1 MAVVHPLLHANGRTL
16 DITSPRLSIHSSVQ
30 KLLFTAEP
38 TFQAY
43 GKLPSEALKLK
54 LPESQHRT
62 SLSYGWQRRLIAMSW
77 LWRGFQSAV
86 FYYLSCAPCTKI
98 AYQRRRHKA
107 TQRARAERAATEM
120 EHGLYQHPS
129 PFSTNIYW
137 REEMA
142 LGPGP
147 PQRNRNK
154 DRERGRAE
162 SSRGLRSGGAGS
174 SSVAGTSS
182 ADTVV
187 EMELG
192 IHRERYQR
200 EDENLWGVSSE
211 SITSMSRSST
221 TGSRTGYYYL
231 ARNPAV
237 NDLHPPVVSTQPT
250 HPSQTRWMLQPP
262 PSAKI
267 MEGKMISSRRRS
279 GSGVSNLSDSSRKRD
294 DKSLGRKVGERLL
307 EGKVKRGE
315 GSGMF
320 SSRSV
325 SASTSVRRLSSRGS
339 AKSESQPQG
348 QPHDRDESSPD
359 NQNMLPVTSSS
370 TDVDGSPP
378 PRRATHL
385 RPPLSTIASVANVPS
400 SLDANSASNVSAR
413 KPLLQTVNVPAGKP
427 LLQPIDLPDLA
438 TNPALHLS
446 LHLHPKHPS
455 NNSDDPD
462 QHRSAHEH
470 QAAMDLSVPYWPED
484 QDFGGPVRDQ
494 WWSDTRGEM
503 DWRFSLDTRQKQ
515 LVTEQERDRGR
526 IARWSMDI

>member
-1 MAVVHPLLHANGRTL
+1 
-16 DITSPRLSIHSSVQ
+16 
-30 KLLFTAEP
+30 
-38 TFQAY
+38 
-43 GKLPSEALKLK
+43 
-54 LPESQHRT
+54 
-62 SLSYGWQRRLIAMSW
+62 MSW

-120 EHGLYQHPS
+120 EQGLYQHPS

-154 DRERGRAE
+154 DREKGRAE
-162 SSRGLRSGGAGS
+162 SSRGLRSGGGGS
-174 SSVAGTSS
+174 GSLAGTSS
-182 ADTVV
+182 ADTMV
-187 EMELG
+187 EIELG
-192 IHRERYQR
+192 VSREQDQVGRRYQR
-200 EDENLWGVSSE
+200 EDENLWGVSSD

-267 MEGKMISSRRRS
+267 MEGKTTSSRRRS
-279 GSGVSNLSDSSRKRD
+279 GSGVSNVSDSSRRRD

-315 GSGMF
+315 GSGML

-339 AKSESQPQG
+339 AQSESQPQG
-348 QPHDRDESSPD
+348 QPHDRDGYSPD
-359 NQNMLPVTSSS
+359 NKAMLPAASSS
-370 TDVDGSPP
+370 TDMDSCPPPPSAP
-378 PRRATHL
+378 PRRTSYL
-385 RPPLSTIASVANVPS
+385 RPPLSTITSFSNVETL
-400 SLDANSASNVSAR
+400 SLDANLASEVPAR
-413 KPLLQTVNVPAGKP
+413 QPFFQSIDVNTGKPLLEQPINDATGKP
-427 LLQPIDLPDLA
+427 LLQPAVLPDLA
-438 TNPALHLS
+438 PNPPALHLS
-446 LHLHPKHPS
+446 LHPHPRSSPSHNDSDHPNQGHS
-455 NNSDDPD
+455 PHDE
-462 QHRSAHEH
+462 QH
-470 QAAMDLSVPYWPED
+470 QAAMDLSSCHWPDD

-503 DWRFSLDTRQKQ
+503 DWRFSLDERQKQ
-515 LVTEQERDRGR
+515 LVTEEQEEHDRRR

>member
-1 MAVVHPLLHANGRTL
+1 
-16 DITSPRLSIHSSVQ
+16 
-30 KLLFTAEP
+30 
-38 TFQAY
+38 
-43 GKLPSEALKLK
+43 
-54 LPESQHRT
+54 
-62 SLSYGWQRRLIAMSW
+62 MSW

-107 TQRARAERAATEM
+107 TQRARAEAAATEM
-120 EHGLYQHPS
+120 EHGLYQHPT

-182 ADTVV
+182 ADTMV
-187 EMELG
+187 EIEPKVLG
-192 IHRERYQR
+192 EEHQVGRRYQR
-200 EDENLWGVSSE
+200 EDENLWGVSSD

-262 PSAKI
+262 PSARI
-267 MEGKMISSRRRS
+267 MEGKMVSSRRRS

-307 EGKVKRGE
+307 EGKTRTGE

-325 SASTSVRRLSSRGS
+325 SASTSVRRLSSHES
-339 AKSESQPQG
+339 ARSEYQPQG
-348 QPHDRDESSPD
+348 QAHDRDGSSPD
-359 NQNMLPVTSSS
+359 NPNMLPIASSS
-370 TDVDGSPP
+370 TDLDNCPSP
-378 PRRATHL
+378 PRRNPYF
-385 RPPLSTIASVANVPS
+385 RPPLSTITSVSNVPR
-400 SLDANSASNVSAR
+400 SLDANSTSYLSSE
-413 KPLLQTVNVPAGKP
+413 KP
-427 LLQPIDLPDLA
+427 LLQPVNLPDPA
-438 TNPALHLS
+438 SNPTLRLS
-446 LHLHPKHPS
+446 LHLHPEPHP
-455 NNSDDPD
+455 NNPD
-462 QHRSAHEH
+462 HPNQHHSAHEY
-470 QAAMDLSVPYWPED
+470 QDAMDLSSCHWQDD

-515 LVTEQERDRGR
+515 LTMEQERDQRR

>member
-1 MAVVHPLLHANGRTL
+1 
-16 DITSPRLSIHSSVQ
+16 
-30 KLLFTAEP
+30 
-38 TFQAY
+38 
-43 GKLPSEALKLK
+43 
-54 LPESQHRT
+54 
-62 SLSYGWQRRLIAMSW
+62 MSW

-107 TQRARAERAATEM
+107 TQRARAERAATEI

-137 REEMA
+137 SEEMA

-162 SSRGLRSGGAGS
+162 SSRGLRFGEGGS
-174 SSVAGTSS
+174 NSLAGTSS

-187 EMELG
+187 EIELAVP
-192 IHRERYQR
+192 REQDQVGRRYQR
-200 EDENLWGVSSE
+200 EDENLWGLSSD

-221 TGSRTGYYYL
+221 TGSRTGYYSL

-267 MEGKMISSRRRS
+267 MEGKVTTSRRRS
-279 GSGVSNLSDSSRKRD
+279 GSGVSNVSDSSRKRD

-339 AKSESQPQG
+339 AQSESQSPQG
-348 QPHDRDESSPD
+348 QPHDRDSSSPD
-359 NQNMLPVTSSS
+359 NQNMLPVASSS
-370 TDVDGSPP
+370 TEPDNCPLP
-378 PRRATHL
+378 PRRTSHL
-385 RPPLSTIASVANVPS
+385 RPPLSTIASSVSNVSPN
-400 SLDANSASNVSAR
+400 LDANSTSSD
-413 KPLLQTVNVPAGKP
+413 LTTGKS
-427 LLQPIDLPDLA
+427 LLQPGNLLPDLA
-438 TNPALHLS
+438 PNSPSLRLALR
-446 LHLHPKHPS
+446 LHPKPPSTNNPNHHHP
-455 NNSDDPD
+455 N
-462 QHRSAHEH
+462 QRHFTHEH
-470 QAAMDLSVPYWPED
+470 QTATMDLSSCHYWPEEEN
-484 QDFGGPVRDQ
+484 QVFGGPVRDQ
-494 WWSDTRGEM
+494 WWPDTRGEM

-515 LVTEQERDRGR
+515 LVTEQQQER
-526 IARWSMDI
+526 

>member
-1 MAVVHPLLHANGRTL
+1 
-16 DITSPRLSIHSSVQ
+16 
-30 KLLFTAEP
+30 
-38 TFQAY
+38 
-43 GKLPSEALKLK
+43 
-54 LPESQHRT
+54 
-62 SLSYGWQRRLIAMSW
+62 
-77 LWRGFQSAV
+77 
-86 FYYLSCAPCTKI
+86 
-98 AYQRRRHKA
+98 
-107 TQRARAERAATEM
+107 
-120 EHGLYQHPS
+120 
-129 PFSTNIYW
+129 
-137 REEMA
+137 MA

-187 EMELG
+187 EMEPRVPG
-192 IHRERYQR
+192 EQDRVGRRYQR
-200 EDENLWGVSSE
+200 EDENLWGLSAE

-221 TGSRTGYYYL
+221 TGSRTGGYYYL

-267 MEGKMISSRRRS
+267 MEGKITSPRRRS
-279 GSGVSNLSDSSRKRD
+279 GSGVSNVSDSSRRRD

-325 SASTSVRRLSSRGS
+325 SASTSVRRLSSRES
-339 AKSESQPQG
+339 AQSESQPQG
-348 QPHDRDESSPD
+348 QPHDRDGPLSD
-359 NQNMLPVTSSS
+359 NPNVLLAGSSSS
-370 TDVDGSPP
+370 TDLENCPPAP
-378 PRRATHL
+378 PRRTSYL
-385 RPPLSTIASVANVPS
+385 RPPLSTITSFTNVAQ
-400 SLDANSASNVSAR
+400 SLDTTSTSYLQSA
-413 KPLLQTVNVPAGKP
+413 KPLLQSVHVA
-427 LLQPIDLPDLA
+427 DLA
-438 TNPALHLS
+438 PNPALRLS
-446 LHLHPKHPS
+446 LHLHPEPHPNHPNQRHS
-455 NNSDDPD
+455 T
-462 QHRSAHEH
+462 HEY
-470 QAAMDLSVPYWPED
+470 QAATDLSSRHWHDD

-503 DWRFSLDTRQKQ
+503 DWRFSLNTRQKE
-515 LVTEQERDRGR
+515 LTTEQERDRRR

>member
-1 MAVVHPLLHANGRTL
+1 
-16 DITSPRLSIHSSVQ
+16 
-30 KLLFTAEP
+30 
-38 TFQAY
+38 
-43 GKLPSEALKLK
+43 
-54 LPESQHRT
+54 
-62 SLSYGWQRRLIAMSW
+62 
-77 LWRGFQSAV
+77 
-86 FYYLSCAPCTKI
+86 
-98 AYQRRRHKA
+98 
-107 TQRARAERAATEM
+107 
-120 EHGLYQHPS
+120 
-129 PFSTNIYW
+129 
-137 REEMA
+137 MA

-187 EMELG
+187 EIELRVPG
-192 IHRERYQR
+192 QQDQVGRRYQR
-200 EDENLWGVSSE
+200 EDENLWGLSSD

-267 MEGKMISSRRRS
+267 MEGKITSSRRRS
-279 GSGVSNLSDSSRKRD
+279 GSGVSNVSDSSRKRD

-339 AKSESQPQG
+339 AQSESQPQG
-348 QPHDRDESSPD
+348 QPHDRDVSASD
-359 NQNMLPVTSSS
+359 SQNILLAGSSS
-370 TDVDGSPP
+370 TDLENCSPPP
-378 PRRATHL
+378 PRRTSYL
-385 RPPLSTIASVANVPS
+385 RPPLSTITS
-400 SLDANSASNVSAR
+400 DSNVAPSVDATSTSYL
-413 KPLLQTVNVPAGKP
+413 PSEKP
-427 LLQPIDLPDLA
+427 LLQPMNLPDLA
-438 TNPALHLS
+438 PNPALRLS
-446 LHLHPKHPS
+446 LHLYPEPNPNHPHHP
-455 NNSDDPD
+455 N
-462 QHRSAHEH
+462 QRHSAHED
-470 QAAMDLSVPYWPED
+470 QEAMGLSSYHWHDE

-503 DWRFSLDTRQKQ
+503 DWRFSLDTRQKE
-515 LVTEQERDRGR
+515 LTMEQERDRRR